1 MEQGLPTGVK
11 EEKSE
16 AASNFGDNDSMMEFP
31 DDLPD
36 DIKIQRQEETISK
49 INLDLEEKNSKII
62 DLLSENEEIKI

>member
-16 AASNFGDNDSMMEFP
+16 AVSNFGDNDSMMEFP

-36 DIKIQRQEETISK
+36 DIKI
-49 INLDLEEKNSKII
+49 
-62 DLLSENEEIKI
+62 